1 MKKLLV
7 LILALLFIPS
17 LGKSESAKPTF
28 GVTMEREV
36 ALAQIEKKFYANV
49 IVELKAAAISDLFVE
64 GVKVVVKD
72 GSTGERVYKK
82 RFSKSYLY
90 GFSDGT
96 IQVGKG
102 NPLTQISLYKTDDGT
117 WQMIIKE
124 KGIY

>member
-1 MKKLLV
+1 MKKLLI
-7 LILALLFIPS
+7 LISALLFIPFFV
-17 LGKSESAKPTF
+17 KSESVKPTF
-28 GVTMEREV
+28 GVTLEREV
-36 ALAQIEKKFYANV
+36 AFARIEKKLYANV
-49 IVELKAAAISDLFVE
+49 VVELKAAEINDDFVK

-72 GSTGERVYKK
+72 ASTGERVYKK

-102 NPLTQISLYKTDDGT
+102 NPLTQILLYKTDDGT
-117 WQMIIKE
+117 WQMVIKE